1 MSSILKVSEIQDP
14 TNGNTALKV
23 ASDGA
28 VQMTTVEHTNGTGA
42 MTIQSDGV
50 ISRGKIPHLK
60 VGSSGSISMGGAND
74 YIRYNSFDA
83 SQVFGGEDNMSAYST
98 SDARYTIPTGCSG
111 LWHISAALY
120 ATSSNVN
127 QLAINVNG
135 TREDAIG
142 SDAGSTN
149 MNQGAIVKRLEAGD
163 LIRIYAFYSANITT
177 QGNKYHTWWEM
188 TFLG

>member
-1 MSSILKVSEIQDP
+1 MTGILKVDQLQDNAGTDIFDASG
-14 TNGNTALKV
+14 TNITIGRSTGVVKV
-23 ASDGA
+23 A
-28 VQMTTVEHTNGTGA
+28 
-42 MTIQSDGV
+42 
-50 ISRGKIPHLK
+50 KIPHLK
-60 VGSSGSISMGGAND
+60 VGANGSLSMGGAND
-74 YIRYNSFDA
+74 YIRYNSFAA
-83 SQVFGGEDNMSAYST
+83 SQVFGGEDNMNAYSI
-98 SDARYTIPTGCSG
+98 SDARYTIPAGCSG
-111 LWHISAALY
+111 LWHISASLY
-120 ATSSNVN
+120 ATTSNVN

-163 LIRIYAFYSANITT
+163 LIRIYAFYSSNITT